1 MIYPKKATIVMYEK
15 IKDKITLEKFNFIKS
30 KLSVKYNLYAPK
42 TDTANKVGMDNKN
55 EILAAFTLSNLRN
68 LAAVIAMPDL
78 LTPGT
83 KEKICKKP
91 MIKADLRSR
100 LISRLFSF
108 SILSEKYNNIPNNTV
123 VQPISFSDLKSLI
136 IPDSAIR

>member
-1 MIYPKKATIVMYEK
+1 MYEK

-78 LTPGT
+78 LTPGI

>member
-1 MIYPKKATIVMYEK
+1 MYEK

-78 LTPGT
+78 LTPGI

-100 LISRLFSF
+100 LISRLF
-108 SILSEKYNNIPNNTV
+108 
-123 VQPISFSDLKSLI
+123 
-136 IPDSAIR
+136 